1 MIKWYTDKVF
11 PWLMKKNIGKKSIIR
26 LRQQALS
33 KAYGNILE
41 IGVGTGMNLS
51 LYPKEVT
58 EITAID
64 SWVREIPAAE
74 IHVNLVNESATQMGF
89 KDNSFDTV
97 VSTFTLCSIE
107 DLDLALSEIY
117 RVLKPGGQFIFLEH
131 GKSKNKGIAAIQELL
146 NSLNKILALGCNIN
160 RSYIDN
166 MKKAGFTIEE
176 FNFKSEPI
184 YPRILSGHV
193 YQGRAKK

>member
-1 MIKWYTDKVF
+1 MIKWYADKVF

-64 SWVREIPAAE
+64 SWVREIPASE
-74 IHVNLVNESATQMGF
+74 IRVNLVNESATQMGF
-89 KDNSFDTV
+89 KDNLF
-97 VSTFTLCSIE
+97 F
-107 DLDLALSEIY
+107 
-117 RVLKPGGQFIFLEH
+117 
-131 GKSKNKGIAAIQELL
+131 
-146 NSLNKILALGCNIN
+146 
-160 RSYIDN
+160 
-166 MKKAGFTIEE
+166 
-176 FNFKSEPI
+176 
-184 YPRILSGHV
+184 
-193 YQGRAKK
+193 